1 MSSPTSDAAHGV
13 RPCPTCRT
21 EGGRV
26 VHRVARLPAHSCLVV
41 RDAAEA
47 RGVGMGTLD
56 LVLCERCG
64 HLANRGFDESLVA
77 YDVRYEDSQ
86 AFSGT
91 FTAYAEELARDW
103 VDRWHLAGRTVVEV
117 GAGRGDFARMLA
129 EAGAGRVVAQDPTI
143 HPDRFAAHPR
153 VSPLATAFRRPA
165 DLPPADAVAM
175 RHVLEHV
182 EDPRAL
188 LLELREALD
197 VRPDVPVLAEVPDS
211 RRILREGAF
220 WDVYHE
226 HCSYYVEETVR
237 LLFASSGFEVAEVER
252 RYDDQYLVVAALPTG
267 VPHEPSLDPATAL
280 ALTGT
285 ARAFAERVA
294 DQVDGWR
301 RTVRAAAAAGQDVVV
316 WGAGSKG
323 TAFLAALDEDAGAVS
338 RVVDVNPYLSGA
350 FISGTGHPIVA
361 PADLERRPTDLVVVM
376 NPVYLREISQAVSGL
391 SPRARLLGL
400 GALVPAG

>member
-1 MSSPTSDAAHGV
+1 MSGLASDADHGP

-21 EGGRV
+21 AGGRV
-26 VHRVARLPAHSCLVV
+26 VHRVAHLPAHSCLVV
-41 RDAAEA
+41 REAAEA
-47 RGVGMGTLD
+47 RAVAMGTLD

-64 HLANRGFDESLVA
+64 HLANRSFDEMLTA

-86 AFSGT
+86 AFSPT

-103 VDRWHLAGRTVVEV
+103 VDRWRLTGRTVVEV

-129 EAGAGRVVAQDPTI
+129 EAGAGRVVALDPTI

-153 VSPLATAFRRPA
+153 VSPLATAFRAAA

-182 EDPRAL
+182 EDPRSL
-188 LLELREALD
+188 LLELRQALD
-197 VRPDVPVLAEVPDS
+197 ARPDVPVLAEVPDS

-237 LLFASSGFEVAEVER
+237 LLFTSSGFEVAEVER
-252 RYDDQYLVVAALPTG
+252 RYDEQYLVVAALPTG
-267 VPHEPSLDPATAL
+267 VPCGPSLDPATAL

-285 ARAFAERVA
+285 ARQFAERV
-294 DQVDGWR
+294 DHQVAGWR

-338 RVVDVNPYLSGA
+338 RVVDVNPHLSGA

-361 PADLERRPTDLVVVM
+361 PTDLERRPTALVVAM
-376 NPVYLREISQAVSGL
+376 NPVYRREISQAVSEL
-391 SPRARLLGL
+391 SPRARLLAL
-400 GALVPAG
+400 GEPLPAG